1 MIDNL
6 LRVAIA
12 EDHYLVREGVRRA
25 LEANGEIRVAA
36 AVGTADEVRDVVTRE
51 QLHAVVTDIRMP
63 PNHRMEGIDLALWI
77 RAKQPG
83 VGVVVLSQHNDP
95 DYAMALFQEGTQGLA
110 YLLKQRIGEPATLAD
125 AVFTVS
131 QGGSV
136 VDPAVVETLVVRA
149 PTRENSPM
157 ASLTERERDVLA
169 AMAEGLT
176 NNSIAER
183 LFLSTSSVEK
193 YITSIFVKLGLSD
206 EKELHRRVSAVLT
219 YLQHQR
225 RARPI
230 VSDP

>member
-1 MIDNL
+1 MSDDV
-6 LRVAIA
+6 LRVAVA

-25 LEANGEIRVAA
+25 LESIGEIRIAA
-36 AVGTADEVRDVVTRE
+36 AVGSAEELRGVVARE
-51 QLHAVVTDIRMP
+51 HLHAVVTDIRMP
-63 PNHRMEGIDLALWI
+63 PNHRMEGIDIALWI
-77 RAKQPG
+77 RAEHPD

-95 DYAMALFQEGTQGLA
+95 DYAMALFREGTQGLA
-110 YLLKQRIGEPATLAD
+110 YLLKQRIGEPAALAD
-125 AVFTVS
+125 AVVTVS

-136 VDPAVVETLVVRA
+136 VDPAVVEALVVRA

-169 AMAEGLT
+169 AMAEGST
-176 NNSIAER
+176 NNSIAQR

-219 YLQHQR
+219 YLQHER